1 MSDSY
6 VNQITLN
13 YLINKDLLNKHYN
26 NQVNKTNNMAEY
38 LKYKQEII
46 DLTLELLESSIED
59 KEIDIFPDVKF
70 TFDNYIKTSIQH
82 FKNKEYINE
91 INSNDNLDEFEE
103 FEKSE
108 ESKES
113 EEFEENIND
122 NKDEE
127 NKDEYDI
134 SLTVKK
140 IPHFTFENFMKVQSK
155 IQNRKY
161 NK

>member
-26 NQVNKTNNMAEY
+26 NQIHKTNNIAEY
-38 LKYKQEII
+38 LKYKQEFM

-70 TFDNYIKTSIQH
+70 TFDNYIKTCIQH
-82 FKNKEYINE
+82 FKNKEYVNE

-103 FEKSE
+103 
-108 ESKES
+108 SKES
-113 EEFEENIND
+113 EEFEESEENIND
-122 NKDEE
+122 NNNEE
-127 NKDEYDI
+127 NEDEYDI